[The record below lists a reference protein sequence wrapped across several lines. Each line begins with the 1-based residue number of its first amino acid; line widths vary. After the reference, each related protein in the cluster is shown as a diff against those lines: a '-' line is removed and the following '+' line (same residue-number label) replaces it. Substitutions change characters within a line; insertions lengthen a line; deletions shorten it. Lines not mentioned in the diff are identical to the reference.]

1 MKQLAIIDDD
11 PEILKLLEQYLTKN
25 GFEVKA
31 FTDGESFLKADES
44 DFSLIVLDI
53 GLPGVDGLEVCKRVR
68 QKSNI
73 PIIMLTAASDDLD
86 RILGLE
92 LGSDDYM
99 GKPFNPREL
108 LARIKALLR
117 RSEIK
122 EEDVDNNIVMNY
134 AARSAF
140 IGGQELEL
148 TGTEFDLLCVF
159 HKQIGTVLSRDE
171 IGELLHGRKIDPLD
185 RSNDTIVSRLRHKL
199 SAHFDGEVMRVF
211 QSIGLSS
218 EITSSSLV
226 NKGMLYKDLKSHTLI
241 DWCRS
246 QDIGPMA

>member
-1 MKQLAIIDDD
+1 MKQLAIIDYD
-11 PEILKLLEQYLTKN
+11 PEILKLLDQYLTKN
-25 GFEVKA
+25 GFEVEA
-31 FTDGESFLKADES
+31 FTDGESFLKKDVNK
-44 DFSLIVLDI
+44 FSLIVLDI
-53 GLPGVDGLEVCKRVR
+53 GLPGIDGLEVCKRVR
-68 QKSNI
+68 QNSNI

-140 IGGQELEL
+140 IGGEELEL

-171 IGELLHGRKIDPLD
+171 IGELLHGRKVDPLD
-185 RSNDTIVSRLRHKL
+185 RSIDTIVSRLRHKL
-199 SAHFDGEVMRVF
+199 SSHFDGEII
-211 QSIGLSS
+211 QSVRG
-218 EITSSSLV
+218 
-226 NKGMLYKDLKSHTLI
+226 KGYVLLLKS
-241 DWCRS
+241 
-246 QDIGPMA
+246 

>member
-11 PEILKLLEQYLTKN
+11 PEILKLLDQYLTKN
-25 GFEVKA
+25 GFEVEA
-31 FTDGESFLKADES
+31 FTDGESFLKKDVNK
-44 DFSLIVLDI
+44 FSLIVLDI
-53 GLPGVDGLEVCKRVR
+53 GLPGIDGLEVCKRMR
-68 QKSNI
+68 QNSNI

-122 EEDVDNNIVMNY
+122 ETDVDNNIVMNY

-140 IGGQELEL
+140 IGGKELEL

-159 HKQIGTVLSRDE
+159 HKQIGKVLSRDE
-171 IGELLHGRKIDPLD
+171 IGELLHGRRVDPLD
-185 RSNDTIVSRLRHKL
+185 RSIDTIVSRLRHKL
-199 SAHFDGEVMRVF
+199 SSHFDGEII
-211 QSIGLSS
+211 QSVRG
-218 EITSSSLV
+218 
-226 NKGMLYKDLKSHTLI
+226 KGYVLLMKS
-241 DWCRS
+241 
-246 QDIGPMA
+246 

>member
-11 PEILKLLEQYLTKN
+11 PEILKLLDQYLTKN

-31 FTDGESFLKADES
+31 FSDGESFLAGDYSK
-44 DFSLIVLDI
+44 FSLVILDL
-53 GLPGVDGLEVCKRVR
+53 GLPGIDGLEVCKKLR
-68 QKSNI
+68 QKSNV

-117 RSEIK
+117 RLEIK
-122 EEDVDNNIVMNY
+122 EEDVDNNIVMND
-134 AARSAF
+134 AARTAF
-140 IGGQELEL
+140 INGEELDL

-171 IGELLHGRKIDPLD
+171 IGELLHGRKVDPLD
-185 RSNDTIVSRLRHKL
+185 RSIDTIVSRLRHKL
-199 SAHFDGEVMRVF
+199 SDHFEGEII
-211 QSIGLSS
+211 QSVRG
-218 EITSSSLV
+218 
-226 NKGMLYKDLKSHTLI
+226 KGYVLLLKN
-241 DWCRS
+241 
-246 QDIGPMA
+246 

>member
-1 MKQLAIIDDD
+1 MKRLAIIDDD
-11 PEILKLLEQYLTKN
+11 PEILKLLDQYLTKN
-25 GFEVKA
+25 GFEVKS
-31 FTDGESFLKADES
+31 FSDGGSFLAGDYSK
-44 DFSLIVLDI
+44 FSLVILDH
-53 GLPGVDGLEVCKRVR
+53 GLPGVDGLEVCKKLR

-92 LGSDDYM
+92 LGADDYM

-117 RSEIK
+117 RSEVK

-140 IGGQELEL
+140 VNGEELDL

-159 HKQIGTVLSRDE
+159 HKQIGTVLSRNE
-171 IGELLHGRKIDPLD
+171 IGELLHGRKVDPLD
-185 RSNDTIVSRLRHKL
+185 RSIDTIVSRLRHKL
-199 SAHFDGEVMRVF
+199 SNHFEGEII
-211 QSIGLSS
+211 QSVRG
-218 EITSSSLV
+218 
-226 NKGMLYKDLKSHTLI
+226 KGYVLLLKN
-241 DWCRS
+241 
-246 QDIGPMA
+246 

>member
-25 GFEVKA
+25 GFEVRA
-31 FTDGESFLKADES
+31 FTDGESFLKEDES
-44 DFSLIVLDI
+44 NFSLIVLDI
-53 GLPGVDGLEVCKRVR
+53 GLPGIDGLEVCKRVR
-68 QKSNI
+68 QNSNI

-171 IGELLHGRKIDPLD
+171 IGEMLHGRKVDPLD
-185 RSNDTIVSRLRHKL
+185 RSIDTIVSRLRHKL
-199 SAHFDGEVMRVF
+199 SAHFDGEII
-211 QSIGLSS
+211 QSVRG
-218 EITSSSLV
+218 
-226 NKGMLYKDLKSHTLI
+226 KGYVLLLKS
-241 DWCRS
+241 
-246 QDIGPMA
+246 

>member
-11 PEILKLLEQYLTKN
+11 PEILKLLDQYLTKN

-31 FTDGESFLKADES
+31 FTDGESFLKKDVNK
-44 DFSLIVLDI
+44 FSLIVLDI
-53 GLPGVDGLEVCKRVR
+53 GLPGIDGLEVCKRMR
-68 QKSNI
+68 QNSNI

-140 IGGQELEL
+140 IGGEELEL

-171 IGELLHGRKIDPLD
+171 IGELLHGRKVDPLD
-185 RSNDTIVSRLRHKL
+185 RSIDTIVSRLRHKL
-199 SAHFDGEVMRVF
+199 SSHFDGEII
-211 QSIGLSS
+211 QSVRG
-218 EITSSSLV
+218 
-226 NKGMLYKDLKSHTLI
+226 KGYVLLLKS
-241 DWCRS
+241 
-246 QDIGPMA
+246 

>member
-11 PEILKLLEQYLTKN
+11 PEILKLLDQYLTKN
-25 GFEVKA
+25 GFEVEA
-31 FTDGESFLKADES
+31 FTDGESFLKKDVNK
-44 DFSLIVLDI
+44 FSLIVLDI
-53 GLPGVDGLEVCKRVR
+53 GLPGIDGLEVCKRMR
-68 QKSNI
+68 QNSNI

-140 IGGQELEL
+140 IGGEELEL

-171 IGELLHGRKIDPLD
+171 IGDLLHGRKVDPLD
-185 RSNDTIVSRLRHKL
+185 RSIDTIVSRLRHKL
-199 SAHFDGEVMRVF
+199 SSHFDGEII
-211 QSIGLSS
+211 QSVRG
-218 EITSSSLV
+218 
-226 NKGMLYKDLKSHTLI
+226 KGYVLLLKS
-241 DWCRS
+241 
-246 QDIGPMA
+246 

>member
-11 PEILKLLEQYLTKN
+11 PEILKLLDQYLTKN
-25 GFEVKA
+25 GFEVIA
-31 FTDGESFLKADES
+31 FSDGESFLAGDYSK
-44 DFSLIVLDI
+44 FSLVILDL
-53 GLPGVDGLEVCKRVR
+53 GLPGIDGLEVCKKLR
-68 QKSNI
+68 QKSNV

-122 EEDVDNNIVMNY
+122 EEDVDNNIVMND
-134 AARSAF
+134 AARTAF
-140 IGGQELEL
+140 INGEELDL

-171 IGELLHGRKIDPLD
+171 IGELLHGRKVDPLD
-185 RSNDTIVSRLRHKL
+185 RSIDTIVSRLRHKL
-199 SAHFDGEVMRVF
+199 SDHFEGEII
-211 QSIGLSS
+211 QSIRG
-218 EITSSSLV
+218 
-226 NKGMLYKDLKSHTLI
+226 KGYVLLLKN
-241 DWCRS
+241 
-246 QDIGPMA
+246 

>member
-1 MKQLAIIDDD
+1 LAQDH
-11 PEILKLLEQYLTKN
+11 TK
-25 GFEVKA
+25 
-31 FTDGESFLKADES
+31 
-44 DFSLIVLDI
+44 FSLVVLDL
-53 GLPGVDGLEVCKRVR
+53 GLPGIDGLEVCRMLRKN
-68 QKSNI
+68 SNI

-117 RSEIK
+117 RSEVK
-122 EEDVDNNIVMNY
+122 DEDVDNHIVMNF

-140 IGGQELEL
+140 INGVQLDL

-159 HKQIGTVLSRDE
+159 HKQIGNVLSRDE

-185 RSNDTIVSRLRHKL
+185 RSIDTIVSRLRNKL
-199 SAHFDGEVMRVF
+199 SNHFQGEII
-211 QSIGLSS
+211 QSVRG
-218 EITSSSLV
+218 
-226 NKGMLYKDLKSHTLI
+226 KGYVLLLKD
-241 DWCRS
+241 
-246 QDIGPMA
+246 

>member
-1 MKQLAIIDDD
+1 MKHLAIIDDD

-25 GFEVKA
+25 GFDVEA
-31 FTDGESFLKADES
+31 FTDGESFLKEDES
-44 DFSLIVLDI
+44 KFSLIVLDI
-53 GLPGVDGLEVCKRVR
+53 GLPGIDGLEVCKRVR
-68 QKSNI
+68 QNSNI
-73 PIIMLTAASDDLD
+73 PIIMLTAVSDDLD

-171 IGELLHGRKIDPLD
+171 IGELLHGRKVDPLD
-185 RSNDTIVSRLRHKL
+185 RSIDTIVSRLRHKL
-199 SAHFDGEVMRVF
+199 SAHFDGEII
-211 QSIGLSS
+211 QSVRG
-218 EITSSSLV
+218 
-226 NKGMLYKDLKSHTLI
+226 KGYVLLLKS
-241 DWCRS
+241 
-246 QDIGPMA
+246 

>member
-1 MKQLAIIDDD
+1 MKHLAIIDDD

-25 GFEVKA
+25 GFEVRA
-31 FTDGESFLKADES
+31 FTDGESFLKVDES

-53 GLPGVDGLEVCKRVR
+53 GLPGIDGLEVCKRVR

-171 IGELLHGRKIDPLD
+171 IGELLHGRKVDPLD
-185 RSNDTIVSRLRHKL
+185 RSIDTIVSRLRHKL
-199 SAHFDGEVMRVF
+199 SSHFDGEII
-211 QSIGLSS
+211 QSVRG
-218 EITSSSLV
+218 
-226 NKGMLYKDLKSHTLI
+226 KGYVLLLKS
-241 DWCRS
+241 
-246 QDIGPMA
+246 

>member
-25 GFEVKA
+25 GFEVRA

-53 GLPGVDGLEVCKRVR
+53 GLPGIDGLEVCKRVR

-117 RSEIK
+117 RSEVK

-171 IGELLHGRKIDPLD
+171 IGELLHGRRVDPLD
-185 RSNDTIVSRLRHKL
+185 RSIDTIVSRLRHKL
-199 SAHFDGEVMRVF
+199 SSHFDGEII
-211 QSIGLSS
+211 QSVRG
-218 EITSSSLV
+218 
-226 NKGMLYKDLKSHTLI
+226 KGYVLLLKN
-241 DWCRS
+241 
-246 QDIGPMA
+246 

>member
-1 MKQLAIIDDD
+1 MKQLVIIDDD
-11 PEILKLLEQYLTKN
+11 PEILKLLNQYLTKN
-25 GFEVKA
+25 GFEVDA
-31 FTDGESFLKADES
+31 FVDGESFLKQDLS
-44 DFSLIVLDI
+44 KFSLIVLDI
-53 GLPGVDGLEVCKRVR
+53 GLPGIDGLEVCKRVR
-68 QKSNI
+68 QNSNI

-122 EEDVDNNIVMNY
+122 DEDVDNNIVMNY

-140 IGGQELEL
+140 IGGEELEL

-171 IGELLHGRKIDPLD
+171 IGEMLHGRKIDPLD
-185 RSNDTIVSRLRHKL
+185 RSIDTIVSRLRHKL
-199 SAHFDGEVMRVF
+199 SAHFDGEII
-211 QSIGLSS
+211 QSVRGKGYVLLRKSWVECLVLYLYLCLILSLA
-218 EITSSSLV
+218 E
-226 NKGMLYKDLKSHTLI
+226 
-241 DWCRS
+241 
-246 QDIGPMA
+246 

>member
-25 GFEVKA
+25 GFEVRA

-53 GLPGVDGLEVCKRVR
+53 GLPGIDGLEVCKRVR

-171 IGELLHGRKIDPLD
+171 IGEMLHGRKIDPLD
-185 RSNDTIVSRLRHKL
+185 RSIDTIVSRLRHKL
-199 SAHFDGEVMRVF
+199 SAHFDGEII
-211 QSIGLSS
+211 QSVRG
-218 EITSSSLV
+218 
-226 NKGMLYKDLKSHTLI
+226 KGYVLLLKS
-241 DWCRS
+241 
-246 QDIGPMA
+246 

>member
-11 PEILKLLEQYLTKN
+11 PEILKLLDQYLTKN
-25 GFEVKA
+25 SFEVDA
-31 FTDGESFLKADES
+31 FTDGESFLKEDES
-44 DFSLIVLDI
+44 KYSLIILDI
-53 GLPGVDGLEVCKRVR
+53 GLPGIDGLEVCKRVR
-68 QKSNI
+68 QNSNI

-122 EEDVDNNIVMNY
+122 EKDVDNNIVMNY

-140 IGGQELEL
+140 IDGKELEL

-159 HKQIGTVLSRDE
+159 HKQIGKVLSRDE
-171 IGELLHGRKIDPLD
+171 IGELLHGRRVDPLD
-185 RSNDTIVSRLRHKL
+185 RSIDTIVSRLRHKL
-199 SAHFDGEVMRVF
+199 SSHFDGEII
-211 QSIGLSS
+211 QSVRG
-218 EITSSSLV
+218 
-226 NKGMLYKDLKSHTLI
+226 KGYVLLMKN
-241 DWCRS
+241 
-246 QDIGPMA
+246 

>member
-11 PEILKLLEQYLTKN
+11 PEILKLLDQYLTKN
-25 GFEVKA
+25 GFEVDA
-31 FTDGESFLKADES
+31 FTDGESFLKKDINK
-44 DFSLIVLDI
+44 FNLIVLDI
-53 GLPGVDGLEVCKRVR
+53 GLPGIDGLEVCKRVR
-68 QKSNI
+68 QSSNI

-140 IGGQELEL
+140 IGGEKLEL
-148 TGTEFDLLCVF
+148 TCTEFDLLCVF

-171 IGELLHGRKIDPLD
+171 IGELLHGRKVDPLD
-185 RSNDTIVSRLRHKL
+185 RSIDTIVSRLRHKL
-199 SAHFDGEVMRVF
+199 SSHFDGEII
-211 QSIGLSS
+211 QSVRG
-218 EITSSSLV
+218 
-226 NKGMLYKDLKSHTLI
+226 KGYVLLLKS
-241 DWCRS
+241 
-246 QDIGPMA
+246 

>member
-11 PEILKLLEQYLTKN
+11 PEILKLLDQYLTKN
-25 GFEVKA
+25 GFEVEA
-31 FTDGESFLKADES
+31 FTDGESFLKKDVNK
-44 DFSLIVLDI
+44 FSLIVLDI
-53 GLPGVDGLEVCKRVR
+53 GLPGIDGLEVCKRVR
-68 QKSNI
+68 QNSNV

-140 IGGQELEL
+140 IGGKELEL

-159 HKQIGTVLSRDE
+159 HKQIGKVLSRDE
-171 IGELLHGRKIDPLD
+171 IGELLHGRRVDPLD
-185 RSNDTIVSRLRHKL
+185 RSIDTIVSRLRHKL
-199 SAHFDGEVMRVF
+199 SSHFDGEII
-211 QSIGLSS
+211 QSVRG
-218 EITSSSLV
+218 
-226 NKGMLYKDLKSHTLI
+226 KGYVLLMKN
-241 DWCRS
+241 
-246 QDIGPMA
+246 

>member
-11 PEILKLLEQYLTKN
+11 PEILKLLDQYLTKN
-25 GFEVKA
+25 SFEVDA
-31 FTDGESFLKADES
+31 FTDGESFLKEGES
-44 DFSLIVLDI
+44 KYSLIILDI
-53 GLPGVDGLEVCKRVR
+53 GLPGIDGLEVCKRVR
-68 QKSNI
+68 QNSNI

-140 IGGQELEL
+140 IDGKELEL

-159 HKQIGTVLSRDE
+159 HKQIGKVLSRDE
-171 IGELLHGRKIDPLD
+171 IGELLHGRRVDPLD
-185 RSNDTIVSRLRHKL
+185 RSIDTIVSRLRHKL
-199 SAHFDGEVMRVF
+199 SSHFDGEII
-211 QSIGLSS
+211 QSVRG
-218 EITSSSLV
+218 
-226 NKGMLYKDLKSHTLI
+226 KGYVLLMKN
-241 DWCRS
+241 
-246 QDIGPMA
+246 

>member
-11 PEILKLLEQYLTKN
+11 PEILKLLDQYLTKN
-25 GFEVKA
+25 GFEVEA
-31 FTDGESFLKADES
+31 FTDGESFLKKDVNK
-44 DFSLIVLDI
+44 FSLIVLDI
-53 GLPGVDGLEVCKRVR
+53 GLPGIDGLEVCKRVR
-68 QKSNI
+68 QNSNI

-148 TGTEFDLLCVF
+148 TGTEIDLLCVF

-171 IGELLHGRKIDPLD
+171 IGELLHGRKVDPLD
-185 RSNDTIVSRLRHKL
+185 RSIDTIVSRLRHKL
-199 SAHFDGEVMRVF
+199 SSHFDGEII
-211 QSIGLSS
+211 QSVRG
-218 EITSSSLV
+218 
-226 NKGMLYKDLKSHTLI
+226 KGYVLLLKS
-241 DWCRS
+241 
-246 QDIGPMA
+246 

>member
-25 GFEVKA
+25 GFEVRA

-53 GLPGVDGLEVCKRVR
+53 GLPGIDGLEVCKRVR

-122 EEDVDNNIVMNY
+122 EEDGDNNIVMNY

-171 IGELLHGRKIDPLD
+171 IGELLHGRRVDPLD
-185 RSNDTIVSRLRHKL
+185 RSIDTIVSRLRHKL
-199 SAHFDGEVMRVF
+199 SSHFDGEII
-211 QSIGLSS
+211 QSVRG
-218 EITSSSLV
+218 
-226 NKGMLYKDLKSHTLI
+226 KGYVLLLKN
-241 DWCRS
+241 
-246 QDIGPMA
+246 